1 MAGEDNDIP
10 PWVKW
15 LTEQMDRKFGT
26 LNETLSQLVTRDS
39 FIAEQTRVNEKFSE
53 MGREVGQLRGSL
65 EKESLARVTA
75 EQNLTKERL
84 VEQQQ
89 REKDQ
94 GNRRWMWFA
103 LVASPLAT
111 LVLTWIAQ
119 GGLSR

>member
-1 MAGEDNDIP
+1 MAGDDDIP

-75 EQNLTKERL
+75 EQNLAKERL
-84 VEQQQ
+84 AEQQQ
-89 REKDQ
+89 REREQ

-103 LVASPLAT
+103 LIASPLAVM
-111 LVLTWIAQ
+111 VLTWIAQ
-119 GGLSR
+119 GGLTS

>member
-1 MAGEDNDIP
+1 VAGEDNDIP

-53 MGREVGQLRGSL
+53 QGREIGQLRGSL
-65 EKESLARVTA
+65 EKESLARVTS
-75 EQNLTKERL
+75 EQNLAKERL
-84 VEQQQ
+84 AEQQL
-89 REKDQ
+89 REKEQ

-103 LVASPLAT
+103 LIASPLAT

-119 GGLSR
+119 GGLAS

>member
-53 MGREVGQLRGSL
+53 QGREIGQLRGSL
-65 EKESLARVTA
+65 EKESLARVTS
-75 EQNLTKERL
+75 EQNLAKERL
-84 VEQQQ
+84 AEQQL
-89 REKDQ
+89 REKEQ

-103 LVASPLAT
+103 LIASPLAT

-119 GGLSR
+119 GGLAS